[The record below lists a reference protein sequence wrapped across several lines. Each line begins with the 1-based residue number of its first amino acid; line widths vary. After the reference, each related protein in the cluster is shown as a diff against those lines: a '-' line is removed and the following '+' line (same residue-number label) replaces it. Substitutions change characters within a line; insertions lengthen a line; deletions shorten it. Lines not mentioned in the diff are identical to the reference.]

1 MPQKYNDLIVGDIV
15 DTLNNS
21 GVVILPTD
29 TVYGL
34 AIRLDDEVA
43 LDKIYKIKGRDKG
56 KKLAMLVNSFEMLK
70 DHVVIG
76 DDVLKKLSSVFPG
89 PLTLVCKDK
98 RKQADTLAV
107 RMINNELI
115 NEVIK
120 HLGKPILITSANK
133 SGDQPISDLEELISA
148 FEGQVDIII
157 AGNKLKGR
165 PSTILDITSEEFKIL
180 REGKISK
187 EEIEKLLHD
196 SN

>member
-1 MPQKYNDLIVGDIV
+1 MPQKYNDLIVSDIV
-15 DTLNNS
+15 STLNNS

-34 AIRLDDEVA
+34 AVRLDDEVS
-43 LDKIYKIKGRDKG
+43 LNKIYKIKGRDKG
-56 KKLAMLVNSFEMLK
+56 KKLAMLVNSAEMLK
-70 DHVVIG
+70 DYVVI
-76 DDVLKKLSSVFPG
+76 DDCVLKKLSSVFPG
-89 PLTLVCKDK
+89 PLTIVCKDK
-98 RKQADTLAV
+98 KKRGNTIAV

-115 NEVIK
+115 NEVVK
-120 HLGKPILITSANK
+120 NLGKPILITSANK
-133 SGDQPISDLEELISA
+133 SGDKPISDLEELISA

-157 AGNKLKGR
+157 AGNKLKGS

-187 EEIEKLLHD
+187 EEIEKLLLN